1 MSVYHSSV
9 NRTFAMHD
17 TSQSGFTLIE
27 ILLVLTLIAVSIS
40 MIAPSFISGTG
51 VDLDEEARRL
61 QQVLRLAA
69 EEAQL
74 TGVPIRLTALKSG
87 YHFEKLGAE
96 NRWNSFSETPFNAYK
111 LPQGAEIT
119 AINFSGGFSSTRK
132 LKEKNDEA
140 DQGEVEIEA
149 DEKEK
154 GRIGHLIF
162 WPDGML
168 DAADMVIA
176 NPELN
181 KTKALQLRSGPGG
194 IRVIEEDQ
202 SES

>member
-9 NRTFAMHD
+9 NRTFAMNGA
-17 TSQSGFTLIE
+17 SQSGFTLIE

-40 MIAPSFISGTG
+40 MIAPSFISSTG
-51 VDLDEEARRL
+51 ADIDEEARRL
-61 QQVLRLAA
+61 QQVLRLAT

-87 YHFEKLGAE
+87 YYFEKLGAE
-96 NRWNSFSETPFNAYK
+96 NRWNSFSEAPFNAYK
-111 LPQGAEIT
+111 FPQGAEIT

-132 LKEKNDEA
+132 LKEENDGT
-140 DQGEVEIEA
+140 DQEEVENEG
-149 DEKEK
+149 DEKEEE
-154 GRIGHLIF
+154 RIGHLIF

-168 DAADMVIA
+168 DAADMMIA
-176 NPELN
+176 NLELN

-194 IRVIEEDQ
+194 IRVIEEDHN
-202 SES
+202 E